1 MLWLIIWSCN
11 IPFDIVFCVHYF
23 RWKWLSTKERQT
35 SLTSCEDWI
44 TTRRLLSGNP
54 SGPSGH
60 ISSKSTK
67 GTFMFCVPKFMF
79 NCDITLIT
87 NWFKSFPNR
96 GGLLIIFYYEAHS
109 IVLPAFYRIKTE
121 LAEAERLV
129 GRLQVLKDEEA
140 QQEPVPVDPNQA
152 NAAKPACCICLIR
165 PRNTVFVPCGHLNV
179 CDTCAG
185 ILEASRVEG
194 KPEGYYLC
202 PICRSQVLT
211 RQIVF
216 GV

>member
-1 MLWLIIWSCN
+1 
-11 IPFDIVFCVHYF
+11 
-23 RWKWLSTKERQT
+23 
-35 SLTSCEDWI
+35 
-44 TTRRLLSGNP
+44 
-54 SGPSGH
+54 
-60 ISSKSTK
+60 
-67 GTFMFCVPKFMF
+67 
-79 NCDITLIT
+79 
-87 NWFKSFPNR
+87 
-96 GGLLIIFYYEAHS
+96 LIIFYYEAHS
-109 IVLPAFYRIKTE
+109 IVLAAFYRIKTE